1 MKAKEYIG
9 VIPPLLTSYDADGNV
24 DEAALRRLV
33 DFVLPHVHGL
43 YPVGT
48 YGTGPFMTMD
58 ERKRVL
64 EVLMDQVAGRIPVVA
79 HVGAASARMAVEL
92 ARHAKSVGAAGVGA
106 ISPFY
111 SPGLPEDGLYAYFMA
126 LIDAVN
132 EDEFPVFV
140 YNNSHYSQNTVTPNL
155 LGSLAK
161 RGLRGVKDSSFDL
174 VNLYQYMDAVSDYP
188 DFNVVVGTEAFM
200 VGAFD
205 AGATGMVCGIGNIFP
220 ELLRKMYDAYTSD
233 DRISAVELQREVL
246 RVRKVIKSGPTVPIM
261 HAILKMRG
269 IDIGP
274 PRVPFVPIDS
284 ALEAKVHTELKALGL
299 VD

>member
-9 VIPPLLTSYDADGNV
+9 VIPPLLTTYDADGNV
-24 DEAALRRLV
+24 DETALRRMV

-48 YGTGPFMTMD
+48 YGTGPFMSVD

-64 EVLMDQVAGRIPVVA
+64 EVIMDQVAGRIPVVA
-79 HVGAASARMAVEL
+79 HVGAASAHLAVEL

-111 SPGLPEDGLYAYFMA
+111 SPGLPEDSLYAFFMA

-132 EDEFPVFV
+132 DEEFPVFV

-155 LGSLAK
+155 LGRLAK
-161 RGLRGVKDSSFDL
+161 SGLRGVKDSSFDL
-174 VNLYQYMDAVSDYP
+174 VNLYQYIDAVSDYP

-200 VGAFD
+200 VAAFD
-205 AGATGMVCGIGNIFP
+205 AGAVGMVCGIGNIFP
-220 ELLRKMYDAYTSD
+220 ELLRKMYDAYTAGD
-233 DRISAVELQREVL
+233 HAAAVELQRDVL
-246 RVRKVIKSGPTVPIM
+246 RVRKVIKAGPTVPIM

-269 IDIGP
+269 VDIGP
-274 PRVPFVPIDS
+274 PRVPFTPIDS
-284 ALEAKVHTELKALGL
+284 ALEAKVRSDLKGLGFI
-299 VD
+299 D